1 LLAALSIMCNIMD
14 TVSVKQERNKE
25 LMKKTVLAFALFF
38 SVLAAQAQTKT
49 VPNQPVNKPA
59 DEQESLA
66 KDYLSQIMGVALSA
80 TSNIKLFNFVYDW
93 LGTPYRFGGHSK
105 KGIDCSA
112 FTKQL
117 YSEVFN
123 LDIKRN
129 SRDIFSMVS
138 PVSKDELQ
146 EGDLVFFKIHSRS
159 ISHIGIYLGNDRFAH
174 ASSDGVKISSLDD
187 AYYSRYFY
195 KGGRVLAAFKDEL
208 GMSDDNKDNN

>member
-1 LLAALSIMCNIMD
+1 
-14 TVSVKQERNKE
+14 
-25 LMKKTVLAFALFF
+25 MKKIVLAIALFF
-38 SVLAAQAQTKT
+38 SVLASRAQTKT
-49 VPNQPVNKPA
+49 VPNQPADKAP

-80 TSNIKLFNFVYDW
+80 TSNMKLFHFVYDW
-93 LGTPYRFGGHSK
+93 IGTPYRFGGSSK
-105 KGIDCSA
+105 KGVDCSA

-117 YSEVFN
+117 YSQVFN

-138 PVSKDELQ
+138 PVSKDELK

-159 ISHIGIYLGNDRFAH
+159 ISHIGIYLGNGRFAH
-174 ASSDGVKISSLDD
+174 ASLRGVAISSLDD

-195 KGGRVLAAFKDEL
+195 
-208 GMSDDNKDNN
+208 